1 MQCSGR
7 LHTSAALT
15 RVTSS
20 IPTEQGAGW
29 APARSLITVL
39 TEPPRL
45 PQQIFQTHHI
55 PELKYYF
62 AVYIITR
69 LDLLLYDFFGSF
81 VVAQLGRNMLTT

>member
-7 LHTSAALT
+7 LHTLATLT

-39 TEPPRL
+39 TEPSRL
-45 PQQIFQTHHI
+45 RQQIVQTLHI
-55 PELKYYF
+55 PELNYY
-62 AVYIITR
+62 VIIYIVTR
-69 LDLLLYDFFGSF
+69 LGLLLYDFF
-81 VVAQLGRNMLTT
+81 LTPL

>member
-7 LHTSAALT
+7 LHTLAALT

-29 APARSLITVL
+29 APARSLITLL

-45 PQQIFQTHHI
+45 PQQIVQTLHI
-55 PELKYYF
+55 PELNYYII
-62 AVYIITR
+62 VYFITR
-69 LDLLLYDFFGSF
+69 LGLLFMAF
-81 VVAQLGRNMLTT
+81 LTPL

>member
-1 MQCSGR
+1 MQSNGR

-45 PQQIFQTHHI
+45 PQQIVQTFHI
-55 PELKYYF
+55 PELDYYVT
-62 AVYIITR
+62 VYIITGWVF
-69 LDLLLYDFFGSF
+69 YCMAF
-81 VVAQLGRNMLTT
+81 LTCL